1 MKMYTL
7 GTMIYILSYGLI
19 EALAFLGQHMFAPVV
34 LADVGGI
41 GGMLTN
47 FVSNVTGI
55 LKGLGVG
62 VAVIGIIV
70 GGLMRAT
77 AFGNERK
84 VAISNQAIA
93 CAIVGLA
100 IVLIAQSAATGVQAL
115 FH

>member
-1 MKMYTL
+1 MLAL
-7 GTMIYILSYGLI
+7 GTVVYILSHSVTGMFSLLGL
-19 EALAFLGQHMFAPVV
+19 HMFTPIV
-34 LADVGGI
+34 LGNLGALGTQLNGFISSV
-41 GGMLTN
+41 TN
-47 FVSNVTGI
+47 I
-55 LKGLGVG
+55 LSGLGAG

-100 IVLIAQSAATGVQAL
+100 IVLVAQTAATGIQSL